1 MIVDKVFS
9 LFCPVNVYILKS
21 MVCLHLQEG
30 YRVKIRH
37 NNATTG
43 GTWCS
48 RQLRGIKYVHIGI
61 GISKYRQKS
70 NIVHPARVLIGEIAK
85 CAPLILINAL
95 YNLNTCYIFCVG
107 LPASFKYMHNN
118 GCTGILLS
126 MLSCTLLNFFHSYFT
141 LSVFSR
147 KKYLLKSRPSFPK
160 LWLGVIATLSHPC
173 LCCCNSPQISMRF
186 H

>member
-1 MIVDKVFS
+1 MFS
-9 LFCPVNVYILKS
+9 AITCSKI
-21 MVCLHLQEG
+21 CA
-30 YRVKIRH
+30 YRYWHQQISSKIQYCASCQSFNWR
-37 NNATTG
+37 NSQM
-43 GTWCS
+43 CS
-48 RQLRGIKYVHIGI
+48 I
-61 GISKYRQKS
+61 
-70 NIVHPARVLIGEIAK
+70 NID
-85 CAPLILINAL
+85 NAL

-107 LPASFKYMHNN
+107 LPVSFKYMHNN

-126 MLSCTLLNFFHSYFT
+126 MLSCTLLHFFHSYFT